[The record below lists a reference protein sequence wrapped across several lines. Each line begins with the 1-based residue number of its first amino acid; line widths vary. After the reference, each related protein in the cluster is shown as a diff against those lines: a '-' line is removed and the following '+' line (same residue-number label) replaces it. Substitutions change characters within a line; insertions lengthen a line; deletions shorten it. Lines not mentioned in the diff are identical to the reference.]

1 MVWGVDIVERG
12 AAEGAEG
19 WRHSEGLEG
28 LEGLEGGLVGSEI
41 GV

>member
-1 MVWGVDIVERG
+1 MVWGVHIVERG

-28 LEGLEGGLVGSEI
+28 LEGGLVGSEI

>member
-28 LEGLEGGLVGSEI
+28 GLVGSEI